1 MENQSMIDN
10 YRQMLKRIAWRLQY
24 QAKKVDRH
32 ESVFEDVW
40 TKEHMGYVDSDLFVK
55 ELLSSPPD
63 RGRFILQKVVIEGI
77 PEREVAKQLN
87 ISQKRVNVCKTKYLQ
102 QLRQK
107 LISD

>member
-1 MENQSMIDN
+1 MESRSMIED

-24 QAKKVDRH
+24 QAKKIYRH

-40 TKEHMGYVDSDLFVK
+40 TKDHMSLVDSDLFVE
-55 ELLSSPPD
+55 ELLSSLPD
-63 RGRFILQKVVIEGI
+63 RGRFIIQKVVIEGI

-107 LISD
+107 LISV